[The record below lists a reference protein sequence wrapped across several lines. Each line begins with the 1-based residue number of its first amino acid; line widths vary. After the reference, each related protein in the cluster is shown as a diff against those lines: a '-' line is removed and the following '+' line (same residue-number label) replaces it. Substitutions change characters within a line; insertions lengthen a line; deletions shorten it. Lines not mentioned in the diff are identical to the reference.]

1 MPFISSVRGS
11 YGAQGRFGRRQL
23 PDGLTQANPAL
34 SALGVTEANAS
45 AQPGWYWLNIGGI
58 TRQYWVD
65 TQYQGGGWVLVM
77 NSIAGSPLTNNGS
90 TPTYSATTGTDIVAN
105 SIGSYATSSG
115 RQNTRF
121 MVGLG
126 IWDAICAANGN
137 TSTKN
142 MAVMTDNDTNP
153 PKTLSA
159 SSTPLH
165 RGRFTWTG
173 SLNSSSRFTPSGASG
188 WVYDGSQS
196 GDYAN
201 QEAGIYA
208 YHFRGTN
215 NGPAP
220 LGWQTSDNQNGGT
233 CINQYDN
240 NPLWYVGCWDGNIW
254 GGGTYGNYAYFKGST
269 NSSSGRQNYGAV
281 YIK

>member
-11 YGAQGRFGRRQL
+11 YGAQGRFGKKAGKT
-23 PDGLTQANPAL
+23 GLTQAEAAASAIEVSETNP
-34 SALGVTEANAS
+34 S

-77 NSIAGSPLTNNGS
+77 NSIQGSPFRDNGAS
-90 TPTYSATTGTDIVAN
+90 PTYSATTGTGIIAN
-105 SIGSYATSSG
+105 SPGSYATSSG

-153 PKTLSA
+153 PKSLST
-159 SSTPLH
+159 TPLH

-173 SLNSSSRFTPSGASG
+173 SLNSSSRFTPSSASG
-188 WVYDGSQS
+188 WVYDGSPN

-201 QEAGIYA
+201 QEAGIYN

-215 NGPAP
+215 GGPAP
-220 LGWQTSDNQNGGT
+220 LGWQTYDNLNGNNCGSQYSDN
-233 CINQYDN
+233 
-240 NPLWYVGCWDGNIW
+240 PWWYVGCWDGNIW
-254 GGGTYGNYAYFKGST
+254 GGSSYGDYAYFKGSSNT
-269 NSSSGRQNYGAV
+269 SSGRQAYGAV